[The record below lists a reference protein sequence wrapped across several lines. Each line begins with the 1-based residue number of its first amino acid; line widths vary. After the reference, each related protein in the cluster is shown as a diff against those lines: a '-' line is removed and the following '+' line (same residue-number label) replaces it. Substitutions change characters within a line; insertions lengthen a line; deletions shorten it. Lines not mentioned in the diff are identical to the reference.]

1 MKPHNTKSAR
11 RIKAHH
17 AQRTVPIIE
26 YPAKRTHMAVPI
38 NVAAA
43 TIGLLGL
50 AAAVATAVAILGTP
64 FGAN

>member
-1 MKPHNTKSAR
+1 MKPHNAKSAR

-26 YPAKRTHMAVPI
+26 YPPKRSHPVVPI
-38 NVAAA
+38 NIASA

-50 AAAVATAVAILGTP
+50 AAAAATVVALWG
-64 FGAN
+64 GA